1 MSRIT
6 IPLVVVS
13 LMLSTGLVVAT
24 EIMQSEFFVTSDR
37 CVACHNN
44 LVTEGG
50 EDISI
55 GQSWSATMMANAAK
69 DPYWQASVRREVT
82 DHPQA
87 SAAIEDKCATCHMP
101 MSRVDE
107 VARGETG
114 RLFEHLPAAVPTDNP
129 ADHAARDGVS
139 CSLCHQIQAENL
151 GNPSSFTGGF
161 TVDQNSPLNERKIH
175 GPFDVSKG
183 SERIMSSASGFVP
196 GAASHIKEAAFCAT
210 CHTLYIHALDSN
222 GREVGELPEQ
232 VPYLEWLHS
241 DYSGAQSCQ
250 ECHMPVADGQHP
262 ISSVLG
268 KPRKPF
274 TKHAFRGGNFFM
286 QKLLAANRHP
296 LGVTA
301 SPMIMDRGAAVTAD
315 FLANN
320 AAELSIHPAQS
331 GIESG
336 VLKVVVQIDNLAGHK
351 LPTAY
356 PSRRAWVHLTVTG
369 TKNAKVFESGR
380 LREDGSIEGN
390 DNDRDGSLFE
400 PHYRKIDDPTQVQIY
415 EAIMATPDG
424 QVTTGLLRA
433 VSYVKDNRLLP
444 SGFDKS
450 STQKDIAVHGA
461 AAGDD
466 SFRDN
471 GDTIHYSVKLGKTKG
486 PFRVQAELW
495 YQPIGFRWA
504 RNLAD
509 YQGGEPESFI
519 AMYAAVPK
527 QNTVQMLAE
536 DKREF
541 SSAVVSSDHPD

>member
-1 MSRIT
+1 
-6 IPLVVVS
+6 
-13 LMLSTGLVVAT
+13 
-24 EIMQSEFFVTSDR
+24 
-37 CVACHNN
+37 
-44 LVTEGG
+44 
-50 EDISI
+50 
-55 GQSWSATMMANAAK
+55 
-69 DPYWQASVRREVT
+69 
-82 DHPQA
+82 
-87 SAAIEDKCATCHMP
+87 
-101 MSRVDE
+101 
-107 VARGETG
+107 
-114 RLFEHLPAAVPTDNP
+114 
-129 ADHAARDGVS
+129 
-139 CSLCHQIQAENL
+139 
-151 GNPSSFTGGF
+151 
-161 TVDQNSPLNERKIH
+161 
-175 GPFDVSKG
+175 
-183 SERIMSSASGFVP
+183 
-196 GAASHIKEAAFCAT
+196 
-210 CHTLYIHALDSN
+210 
-222 GREVGELPEQ
+222 
-232 VPYLEWLHS
+232 
-241 DYSGAQSCQ
+241 
-250 ECHMPVADGQHP
+250 
-262 ISSVLG
+262 
-268 KPRKPF
+268 
-274 TKHAFRGGNFFM
+274 
-286 QKLLAANRHP
+286 
-296 LGVTA
+296 
-301 SPMIMDRGAAVTAD
+301 
-315 FLANN
+315 
-320 AAELSIHPAQS
+320 
-331 GIESG
+331 